1 MKTKS
6 ITVDYDATGHPRV
19 RLTQAKQRQ
28 LKEAIATIRD
38 AEKHVPNDADDTVE
52 QCNTIAGSVEWLAEN
67 YTNMTEEVLLVDS
80 NTSDE

>member
-28 LKEAIATIRD
+28 LKEAIATIWD
-38 AEKHVPNDADDTVE
+38 VEKHVPITNDE
-52 QCNTIAGSVEWLAEN
+52 RRPISLAAAVATLARN
-67 YTNMTEEVLLVDS
+67 YTNTEEVPLVDS
-80 NTSDE
+80 NTTDE